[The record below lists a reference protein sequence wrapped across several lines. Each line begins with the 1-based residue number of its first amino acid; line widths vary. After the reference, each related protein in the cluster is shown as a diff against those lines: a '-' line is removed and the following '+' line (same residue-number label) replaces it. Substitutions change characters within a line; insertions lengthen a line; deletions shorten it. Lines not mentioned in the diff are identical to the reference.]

1 VNYERFLITLSLF
14 GLSRNDAEIYL
25 YLTAKGRR
33 RAGDIAEEFNFPR
46 HQVYNSLKRL
56 RKKGIVIVNCEQVT
70 TFSAQSFEKIMD
82 SCVRIKLLEAENM
95 RKKREEILSNWRQI
109 ITEKD
114 QEDR

>member
-1 VNYERFLITLSLF
+1 VNHGKLLKTLTLL
-14 GLSRNDAEIYL
+14 GLSKNDAEIYL
-25 YLTAKGRR
+25 YLIFKGRR

-70 TFSAQSFEKIMD
+70 TFSAQSFEKIMG
-82 SCVRIKLLEAENM
+82 SCVRIKLLEAENI

-109 ITEKD
+109 ITEKGS
-114 QEDR
+114 RR